1 MTDNNLPN
9 NLSSKQKEETS
20 TVSNSRTDEESLL
33 ASIEASFSGPLPPPQ
48 ILEHYEKIIPGLA
61 NRIVNMAEEQG
72 RHRRKME
79 GKIIE
84 AQILDSKEE
93 RIERRIGQILGFMIG
108 FIALLISAY
117 ISINGSPITGSVIG
131 GGALVS
137 LVSVFVIG
145 RRKEQFKKEEV
156 IKKEEPKKEDIK
168 NIDN

>member
-1 MTDNNLPN
+1 
-9 NLSSKQKEETS
+9 
-20 TVSNSRTDEESLL
+20 
-33 ASIEASFSGPLPPPQ
+33 
-48 ILEHYEKIIPGLA
+48 
-61 NRIVNMAEEQG
+61 MAEEQG

-117 ISINGSPITGSVIG
+117 MSINGSPITGSVIG

-168 NIDN
+168 NLDN